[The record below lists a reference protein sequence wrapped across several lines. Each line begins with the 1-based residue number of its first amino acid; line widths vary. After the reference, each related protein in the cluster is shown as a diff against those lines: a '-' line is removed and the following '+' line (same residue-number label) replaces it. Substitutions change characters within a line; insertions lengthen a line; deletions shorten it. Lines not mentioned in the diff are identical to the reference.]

1 MRYDKTVTFTEEKK
15 KYEPTLGKEV
25 TKVLHSKTIR
35 ANITDASEKVMR
47 VAFGEVRQGAKV
59 LRLLGTLSFN
69 PTHVT
74 NGNNRYKVSM
84 VRILQHKT
92 TCILDEVFPNG

>member
-15 KYEPTLGKEV
+15 KYEPTLEKEV
-25 TKVLHSKTIR
+25 TKVLRSKTIR

-47 VAFGEVRQGAKV
+47 VAFGEVRQGVKV

-74 NGNNRYKVSM
+74 NGNSKYKVAM
-84 VRILQHKT
+84 VRVLRRKST
-92 TCILDEVFPNG
+92 YILDEVFPNG